1 MITGD
6 HAKTAEAI
14 AANLGI
20 PVDKSLTGAEISSMD
35 DDELKRAA
43 SRYNVYARVPPE
55 GKYRITRALQSLG
68 NIVAVTGDGVNDAP
82 ALKMADV
89 GVAMGGGT
97 DVAKE
102 AADIILTD
110 DNFATIVTAVSGG
123 REIYE
128 KIQKICTS
136 NQWWSSPHYTVI
148 ILHVLP
154 RCLPRPSTPPTTD
167 TLDKPF

>member
-55 GKYRITRALQSLG
+55 GKYRITRVLQSLG
-68 NIVAVTGDGVNDAP
+68 NIVAVTGDGV
-82 ALKMADV
+82 
-89 GVAMGGGT
+89 
-97 DVAKE
+97 
-102 AADIILTD
+102 
-110 DNFATIVTAVSGG
+110 
-123 REIYE
+123 
-128 KIQKICTS
+128 
-136 NQWWSSPHYTVI
+136 
-148 ILHVLP
+148 
-154 RCLPRPSTPPTTD
+154 
-167 TLDKPF
+167 